1 MDFDTTVADE
11 AAAYLRSVTPA
22 RSAATADLDIPE
34 QGECLRCYVDRMVG
48 SRGCDTSLRFTR
60 RWLECS
66 SYTNPARLLRWFES
80 SGGYCDCEVLMNVL
94 PDHWPLRPTGA
105 EP

>member
-11 AAAYLRSVTPA
+11 AAAYLKSVTPI
-22 RSAATADLDIPE
+22 RSRSTEVADEP
-34 QGECLRCYVDRMVG
+34 QRGECMRCYIERMIT
-48 SRGCDTSLRFTR
+48 SRGCDTSLRYTR
-60 RWLECS
+60 RWLADS
-66 SYTNPARLLRWFES
+66 SFANPERLVRWFES

-94 PDHWPLRPTGA
+94 PDHWPLQRAEA

>member
-11 AAAYLRSVTPA
+11 AADYLRTVTSERTPA
-22 RSAATADLDIPE
+22 RAGGDRPSPD
-34 QGECLRCYVDRMVG
+34 ECLRCYVDRMVL
-48 SRGCDTSLRFTR
+48 SHGCDTSLRFTR
-60 RWLECS
+60 RWLDES
-66 SYTNPARLLRWFES
+66 SFTNPRRLLRWFQS

-94 PDHWPLRPTGA
+94 PDHWPLQRAEA

>member
-11 AAAYLRSVTPA
+11 AAAYLRSVTPS
-22 RSAATADLDIPE
+22 RSVAADGAAEPDR
-34 QGECLRCYVDRMVG
+34 GECLRCYLDRMVG
-48 SRGCDTSLRFTR
+48 TRGCDTSLRFTS
-60 RWLECS
+60 RWLAGS
-66 SYTNPARLLRWFES
+66 SFTNPGRLLRWFES

-94 PDHWPLRPTGA
+94 PDHWPLQPAEA

>member
-11 AAAYLRSVTPA
+11 AAVYLERVTPD
-22 RSAATADLDIPE
+22 RPAAAAAGDAPAT
-34 QGECLRCYVDRMVG
+34 GECLRCYVDRMVG
-48 SRGCDTSLRFTR
+48 SRGCDTSLRFTQ
-60 RWLECS
+60 RWLAES
-66 SYTNPARLLRWFES
+66 SFTNPQRLLRWFES

-94 PDHWPLRPTGA
+94 PDHWPLQPAEA

>member
-11 AAAYLRSVTPA
+11 AAAYLRSVTPT
-22 RSAATADLDIPE
+22 RSAATADCDAPE
-34 QGECLRCYVDRMVG
+34 QDECLRCYVERMVRA
-48 SRGCDTSLRFTR
+48 RGCDTSLRFTR

-66 SYTNPARLLRWFES
+66 SYANPDRLLRWFES

-94 PDHWPLRPTGA
+94 PDHWPLRRTEADP
-105 EP
+105 

>member
-11 AAAYLRSVTPA
+11 VAAYLKSVTADRPTAPA
-22 RSAATADLDIPE
+22 GSEAPGRD
-34 QGECLRCYVDRMVG
+34 ECLRCYVDRMVG
-48 SRGCDTSLRFTR
+48 GHGCDTSLRFTQ
-60 RWLECS
+60 RWLAES
-66 SYTNPARLLRWFES
+66 SFTNPQRLLRWFES

-94 PDHWPLRPTGA
+94 PDHWPLQSAEA

>member
-1 MDFDTTVADE
+1 MDFDTTLADE

-22 RSAATADLDIPE
+22 RSAAATDLDVPE
-34 QGECLRCYVDRMVG
+34 HGECLRCYVDRMVS
-48 SRGCDTSLRFTR
+48 SRGCDTSVRFTR
-60 RWLECS
+60 RWLERS
-66 SYTNPARLLRWFES
+66 SYTNPERLLRWFES

-94 PDHWPLRPTGA
+94 PDHWPLQPTGA